1 MLNIKTGIM
10 EKFLNFKE
18 LFDEY
23 NSLPKSR
30 QRSKLSRK
38 IRREKRKIIENRDYV
53 GIIDILRYLGDYEKD
68 DLLWDLLNN
77 QSDSSLFVLAFST
90 SGMHSYDRAYVI
102 EKVEYDEDDDALRE
116 AVQSIFDAK
125 LCDFLQKH
133 STKEDLIYV
142 QELTDGAYWLESNK
156 RSMKGLL

>member
-1 MLNIKTGIM
+1 MNIKFTM
-10 EKFLNFKE
+10 NMKDQDLKA
-18 LFDEY
+18 LFEEY

-30 QRSKLSRK
+30 QRSKLSRR

-90 SGMHSYDRAYVI
+90 SGMHSYERAYVI
-102 EKVEYDEDDDALRE
+102 EKMISDENLERF
-116 AVQSIFDAK
+116 QLMI
-125 LCDFLQKH
+125 QK
-133 STKEDLIYV
+133 Y
-142 QELTDGAYWLESNK
+142 QY
-156 RSMKGLL
+156 M